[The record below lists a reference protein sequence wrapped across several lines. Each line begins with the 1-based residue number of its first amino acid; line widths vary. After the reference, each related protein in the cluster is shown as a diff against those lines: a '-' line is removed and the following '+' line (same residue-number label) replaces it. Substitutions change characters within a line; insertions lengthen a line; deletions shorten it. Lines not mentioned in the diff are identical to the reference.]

1 MSTKPGPI
9 DESHETY
16 GVVFDVDGTLVDTSY
31 LHVVAWWEALRQS
44 GHVVP
49 MRLIHR
55 GIGMGSDKIL
65 DYLLGDNR
73 DRSQDETITAA
84 HTALWTPYWDRLK
97 PLPGAAE
104 LLQECSRRGLR
115 VALASSASKA
125 ELTALRR
132 AIDADDV
139 VHTATDK
146 DDAGSSK
153 PDPDVIQVAL
163 DRSGLTP
170 ERVVYVGDSVWDVE
184 AAEKLGI
191 PCIGLTSGGLA
202 ASELHDAGAVETYGY
217 PADLLSALDASA
229 IADLVR
235 HRPILPGA

>member
-1 MSTKPGPI
+1 MSGQ
-9 DESHETY
+9 EERY
-16 GVVFDVDGTLVDTSY
+16 GVLFDVDGTLVDTSY

-44 GHVVP
+44 GHDVP

-55 GIGMGSDKIL
+55 GIGMGADKIL
-65 DYLLGDNR
+65 DYLLGTDR
-73 DRSQDETITAA
+73 DTSGDDTIATA
-84 HTALWTPYWDRLK
+84 HTALWTPYWERLK
-97 PLPGAAE
+97 PLPGAAD
-104 LLQECSRRGLR
+104 LLRACAARGLR
-115 VALASSASKA
+115 IGLASSASKA
-125 ELTALRR
+125 ELAALRR

-153 PDPDVIQVAL
+153 PDPDVISVAL
-163 DRSGLTP
+163 ERLGLTA

-184 AAEKLGI
+184 AASKLGI

-217 PADLLSALDASA
+217 PADLLAALESSA
-229 IADLVR
+229 IADLMR
-235 HRPILPGA
+235 SRPILPGA